1 MFSISAISFDDE
13 ILKTLKVF
21 VSSLFISSLL
31 LPSLFSSFDSF
42 MLLVSLKSSVVHED
56 INITDTVDNDGFVKA
71 VEKFVK
77 FGVKNV

>member
-56 INITDTVDNDGFVKA
+56 INITDTVDK
-71 VEKFVK
+71 
-77 FGVKNV
+77 